1 MASTFCLP
9 LVRFQYVHLVWPF
22 LQFSV
27 HMNSVH
33 TQMITPRINMP
44 NTMIMPIEIEVNKRL
59 SPIKYPSSTISKK
72 DLALFFINRCF
83 TFEDIDETDR
93 RLQFV

>member
-1 MASTFCLP
+1 MASKFCLP
-9 LVRFQYVHLVWPF
+9 LVRIQSVHRAWPF

-59 SPIKYPSSTISKK
+59 SPIKYP
-72 DLALFFINRCF
+72 
-83 TFEDIDETDR
+83 
-93 RLQFV
+93 